1 MQHWFSCSDAERTKR
16 QEHQKLLPFL
26 FLLEFRKNFLD
37 DFASYDLK
45 DLLDATP
52 QEKAA
57 RR

>member
-1 MQHWFSCSDAERTKR
+1 MQKNKVAGASKAPALFI
-16 QEHQKLLPFL
+16 FL
-26 FLLEFRKNFLD
+26 GWGKNFLD

>member
-1 MQHWFSCSDAERTKR
+1 MQHWFSCSDAEKQSGRSIK
-16 QEHQKLLPFL
+16 KLLPFFI
-26 FLLEFRKNFLD
+26 FLGWGKNFLD